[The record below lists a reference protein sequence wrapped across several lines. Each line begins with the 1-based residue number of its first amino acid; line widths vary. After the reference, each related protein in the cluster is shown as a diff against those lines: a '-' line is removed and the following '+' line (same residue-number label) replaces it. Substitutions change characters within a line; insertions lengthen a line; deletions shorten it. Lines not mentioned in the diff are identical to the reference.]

1 MELQKDSVSIKDT
14 EVKEEKSSLLLNDQ
28 NAIPFFFEYQKENLE
43 DKVRVSTRF
52 GDIDIQLYQNTP
64 YHRANFIYLT
74 KKEYFNGSTFHRVV
88 PGFIIQGGNSD
99 RRETVE
105 KRRKIGKYLLPPD
118 TRKGNQHHRGVIS
131 MPSSEIENPHKL
143 ASPYEFFIV
152 QKSPG
157 AYHLDGSYTAF
168 GKVIKGMDVVDQIN
182 KQKVNDYYDLLLA
195 EETQRYLPRII
206 AIKEIISKPNLYGFH
221 FDKEDLY
228 ELTATKTVTVDTVIT
243 NIADFAKKMNTNYK
257 ELKIH
262 NPWLRENRLNNKS
275 KKVYHLKIEK

>member
-1 MELQKDSVSIKDT
+1 MSSTKLAILILGVLILFNQCANTKKKTSKTEVDTKQMELEKDSASKKDA
-14 EVKEEKSSLLLNDQ
+14 EVKEEKSTLLLNDQ
-28 NAIPFFFEYQKENLE
+28 NAIPFFFEYQKANLE
-43 DKVRVSTRF
+43 DKVRISTRF

-99 RRETVE
+99 RRETAK
-105 KRRKIGKYLLPPD
+105 KRSKIGKYLLPPD
-118 TRKGNQHHRGVIS
+118 TRKGNKHHRGVIS

-152 QKSPG
+152 KQSPG

-182 KQKVNDYYDLLLA
+182 KQKVDNREAPL
-195 EETQRYLPRII
+195 
-206 AIKEIISKPNLYGFH
+206 
-221 FDKEDLY
+221 
-228 ELTATKTVTVDTVIT
+228 T
-243 NIADFAKKMNTNYK
+243 NIHM
-257 ELKIH
+257 EVSI
-262 NPWLRENRLNNKS
+262 
-275 KKVYHLKIEK
+275 IE